1 MPRGRKPKNQTV
13 NTVDTDDNVVNT
25 ETKEVVRYA
34 GETSINHIYSE
45 ETCILYG
52 GERWSYNL
60 AKEMLREHPD
70 EVRVVFEDKVDTSI
84 EIEIPFKCMQYI
96 KWPTKR
102 NMTDEQREAAKERM
116 KKAQAARK
124 AKKENN

>member
-13 NTVDTDDNVVNT
+13 NTVNDIET
-25 ETKEVVRYA
+25 EESKEVSKFPGETALNHLRGADTCLFYA
-34 GETSINHIYSE
+34 GEA
-45 ETCILYG
+45 
-52 GERWSYNL
+52 WSFNL

-124 AKKENN
+124 TKKENN

>member
-13 NTVDTDDNVVNT
+13 NIVDTDDNVVNT

-60 AKEMLREHPD
+60 AKEMLKQHPD
-70 EVRVVFEDKVDTSI
+70 EVELLMEDTVDRSI
-84 EIEIPFKCMQYI
+84 EIRIPFKCMKYI
-96 KWPTKR
+96 KWPTTR
-102 NMTDEQREAAKERM
+102 NMSEEARNAAKERM
-116 KKAQAARK
+116 SKAREARK
-124 AKKENN
+124 KIEI